1 MQRLRCRGVCAG
13 SFSVSRFAK
22 AHPVSR
28 LDSDP
33 LPQVGMGLPE
43 GSLLSR
49 RLSLPPRA
57 PYEAQ
62 GKALAAFA
70 GYLRHK
76 AAMHPSVCA
85 LRRIHRPVC
94 GARIAR
100 RALKHACALRPLHYR
115 EAAKTGAVSD

>member
-1 MQRLRCRGVCAG
+1 M
-13 SFSVSRFAK
+13 
-22 AHPVSR
+22 
-28 LDSDP
+28 DSDP

-43 GSLLSR
+43 DSLLSR

-76 AAMHPSVCA
+76 AAMHPSVRA
-85 LRRIHRPVC
+85 LRRIHCPVC

-100 RALKHACALRPLHYR
+100 RALKHACALRPSNLLRLAFSAAGGARLRSPLQGRLYR
-115 EAAKTGAVSD
+115 ESLPPEKAPL

>member
-1 MQRLRCRGVCAG
+1 
-13 SFSVSRFAK
+13 
-22 AHPVSR
+22 
-28 LDSDP
+28 
-33 LPQVGMGLPE
+33 MGLPE
-43 GSLLSR
+43 DSLLSR

-115 EAAKTGAVSD
+115 EAVKTGAVSD